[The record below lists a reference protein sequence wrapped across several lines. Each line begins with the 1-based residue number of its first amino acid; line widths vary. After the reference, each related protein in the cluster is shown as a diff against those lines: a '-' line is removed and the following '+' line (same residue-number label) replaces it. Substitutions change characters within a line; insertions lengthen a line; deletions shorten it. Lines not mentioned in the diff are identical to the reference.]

1 MNLTPEDRSEIVKDL
16 TSNCDSWKFEK
27 SEELLNNMSDEQL
40 LAIGIQNNV
49 LNEAAFA
56 INQIRK
62 DFELPE
68 DMALNAL
75 PEALSE
81 IVANAAAFD
90 RSGEAGAEAKRAN
103 GKEGD
108 EYEEDEGSEME
119 SSEGEGEYA
128 GDTGETGVSNQK
140 SNSKKPSKDRRKPMT
155 VNQWLATAPPEVQVV
170 VRNAMQRDAEDKDN
184 FIQEIVANVN
194 NPYTDEMLQSMTTE
208 QLRPLAQLA
217 RQPVRNRANAS
228 ANPRYP
234 VANYYG
240 ASTPVNNAAKKSEYS
255 TDDLLIPPVINWKE
269 NAEALREN
277 RL

>member
-1 MNLTPEDRSEIVKDL
+1 
-16 TSNCDSWKFEK
+16 
-27 SEELLNNMSDEQL
+27 
-40 LAIGIQNNV
+40 
-49 LNEAAFA
+49 
-56 INQIRK
+56 
-62 DFELPE
+62 
-68 DMALNAL
+68 
-75 PEALSE
+75 
-81 IVANAAAFD
+81 
-90 RSGEAGAEAKRAN
+90 
-103 GKEGD
+103 
-108 EYEEDEGSEME
+108 
-119 SSEGEGEYA
+119 
-128 GDTGETGVSNQK
+128 
-140 SNSKKPSKDRRKPMT
+140 MT